1 MYHKV
6 ILIGNLG
13 RDPELR
19 YTQQGTPVAVF
30 SVATNR
36 QYTNAAGQEVKETI
50 WFRVSA
56 WGRLA
61 EICNQYLRRGM
72 KVYIEGRLV
81 PDPQTGNPRLF
92 TRADGTVGTSYE
104 LRAEVVKFLTTRQ
117 EAEAMGMTTAAPGG
131 EATTTAPRATSD
143 ATAVGPVDDLPTEED
158 EIPF

>member
-36 QYTNAAGQEVKETI
+36 RYTNAAGQEVKETV

-56 WGRLA
+56 WGRLG
-61 EICNQYLRRGM
+61 EICHQYLRRGM
-72 KVYIEGRLV
+72 KVYIEGRLI
-81 PDPQTGNPRLF
+81 PDLQTGNPRIF

-104 LRAEVVKFLTTRQ
+104 LRAEVVQFLTTRQ
-117 EAEAMGMTTAAPGG
+117 EAEAMGMEPAARGEEPPAATPSAATDTAAM
-131 EATTTAPRATSD
+131 
-143 ATAVGPVDDLPTEED
+143 GPVDDLPAEED